1 MKRYSFSVRTG
12 RILLIV
18 LFILLMTAG
27 MFALASVFMAY
38 DPDGHLTRRWLHDS
52 RWALFAWRLVMYA
65 GIASFWWRK
74 VRPGLLARWPEAR
87 ARLPRTELLCALF
100 ILATECVAWTGVV

>member
-1 MKRYSFSVRTG
+1 MRRYSFSGRTG

-38 DPDGHLTRRWLHDS
+38 DPDGHLTRHWLHDS
-52 RWALFAWRLVMYA
+52 RWALFAWRLVIYA
-65 GIASFWWRK
+65 GITLTWLMK
-74 VRPGLLARWPEAR
+74 VRPQMLARWPEVR

-100 ILATECVAWTGVV
+100 ILATECVAWTGLV